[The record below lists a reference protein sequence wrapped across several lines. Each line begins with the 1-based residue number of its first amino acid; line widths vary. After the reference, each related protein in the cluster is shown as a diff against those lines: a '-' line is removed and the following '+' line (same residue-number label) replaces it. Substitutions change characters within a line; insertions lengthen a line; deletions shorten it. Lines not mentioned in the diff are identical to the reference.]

1 MVKKEL
7 KMNKLAI
14 ILILAVCLLIFSGC
28 SATTPVKAAP
38 PVENLAPQITALTA
52 KIDAQQKV
60 IDNLTKRLDAD
71 EKVLQTAAN
80 LSLRMDSLEGRANI
94 ANSYISDLQK
104 NNTVANA
111 KYAADTVKVMKPTM
125 DQLNIAMGSYNAM
138 SNSVLNHEARIK
150 TLEAK
155 P

>member
-28 SATTPVKAAP
+28 SAGVPVKAAP

-150 TLEAK
+150 ALELPK
-155 P
+155 